1 VSEDLNQYLPRWDQA
16 SSSAVGQK
24 VKTVWGV
31 GFVLEETYEVYGVA
45 FKDGEGRIVREINK
59 RELEEINSD
68 RDIFSARLFFG
79 ITLISPSKCK
89 PVTQRKP
96 CMNASRKTSATNG
109 GKNDGSK
116 RSILVEGF

>member
-59 RELEEINSD
+59 RELEEANSD
-68 RDIFSARLFFG
+68 RDIFSARLFFRDHFDLAKQMQARYPKK
-79 ITLISPSKCK
+79 TLHEREQENERDERWKEPWI
-89 PVTQRKP
+89 
-96 CMNASRKTSATNG
+96 KTKYSG
-109 GKNDGSK
+109 
-116 RSILVEGF
+116 